1 MKQLALPIS
10 LNESATLDNFIAGR
24 NGQLIHFLRRFLEQ
38 RDELQAYLWAHG
50 ARGKS
55 HLLQAMC
62 QLAAARKRQ
71 ASYLPMR
78 ELARLDAAM
87 LDGLETLQLLAID
100 DLQVVANDPVWAE
113 AIFHLI
119 NRCRNGHCRLLL
131 AATESPQSIQVAL
144 PDLASRLVWGP
155 VFHLDPL
162 ADDEL
167 LAFVF
172 NLARQ
177 RGLNLSAEVAHYLVK
192 HLPRDIRYLE
202 TLIRLLDEE
211 TMASKRRVTLPLV
224 KLVMQEHR
232 SLLEA
237 GTSDVS

>member
-1 MKQLALPIS
+1 MKQLALPIR

-24 NGQLIHFLRRFLEQ
+24 NGQLLHFLRRFLGQ
-38 RDELQAYLWAHG
+38 GDEFQAYLWAHG

-62 QLAAARKRQ
+62 QRATAQRLQ

-78 ELARLDAAM
+78 ELATLDADM
-87 LDGLETLQLLAID
+87 LNGLEALQLLAID
-100 DLQVVANDPVWAE
+100 DLQVVADDPVWAE

-119 NRCRNGHCRLLL
+119 NRCRTGGCRLLL
-131 AATESPQSIQVAL
+131 AATESPQSIKVAL

-162 ADDEL
+162 SDSEL
-167 LAFVF
+167 LAFIF
-172 NLARQ
+172 NRARQ
-177 RGLNLSAEVAHYLVK
+177 RGLNLPAEVAHYLVK

-202 TLIRLLDEE
+202 TLIRLVDEE
-211 TMASKRRVTLPLV
+211 AMASKRRVTLPLV
-224 KLVMQEHR
+224 KQVVQEQR
-232 SLLEA
+232 EA
-237 GTSDVS
+237 LAS